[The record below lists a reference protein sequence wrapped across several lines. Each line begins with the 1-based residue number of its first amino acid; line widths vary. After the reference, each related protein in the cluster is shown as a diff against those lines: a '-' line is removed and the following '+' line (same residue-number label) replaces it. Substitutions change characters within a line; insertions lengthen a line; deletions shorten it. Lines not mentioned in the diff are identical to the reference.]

1 MGLWS
6 WVGEASA
13 SRNRATE
20 VAPTLAE
27 KVECS
32 FIYTKL
38 DNNELSGVEINYPES
53 LSFPYKFQSDL
64 RAVKT

>member
-20 VAPTLAE
+20 VAPTFAE

-53 LSFPYKFQSDL
+53 LIFPYKFQSDL